1 MTIKD
6 VASRLNISHQ
16 AVRARIAKSCG
27 QAAGN
32 YTTSSGDLTEDG
44 LRLVA
49 DLYFSGDLSALTDET
64 PTESKAERLR
74 SEPEIAKS
82 EVERLRSELEI
93 TESEIKRLESEIER
107 LESEI
112 ERLRSEAQTA
122 ASEHAK
128 QLVELTKS
136 FTDSLDSAHRLADQ
150 AQQLHARSLVKPL
163 PWYRRLL
170 GSKTH

>member
-16 AVRARIAKSCG
+16 AVRARIAKSRG

-64 PTESKAERLR
+64 QDEPTNG
-74 SEPEIAKS
+74 
-82 EVERLRSELEI
+82 EVERLTAEIDSLRAENEQLRSELE
-93 TESEIKRLESEIER
+93 RV
-107 LESEI
+107 
-112 ERLRSEAQTA
+112 RSEAQTA
-122 ASEHAK
+122 AVEHA
-128 QLVELTKS
+128 QQIVELTRS
-136 FTDSLDSAHRLADQ
+136 FTESLDKAHRLADQ
-150 AQQLHARSLVKPL
+150 AQQLHARSIVKPL

-170 GSKTH
+170 GGKTH

>member
-64 PTESKAERLR
+64 QDEPTNGEIERLTA
-74 SEPEIAKS
+74 EIEQLKS
-82 EVERLRSELEI
+82 ENEQLRSELD
-93 TESEIKRLESEIER
+93 RV
-107 LESEI
+107 
-112 ERLRSEAQTA
+112 RSEAQTA
-122 ASEHAK
+122 VVEHAR
-128 QLVELTKS
+128 QIVDLTGS
-136 FTDSLDSAHRLADQ
+136 FTESLAAAHRLADQ
-150 AQQLHARSLVKPL
+150 AQQLHAQAIIKPL

-170 GSKTH
+170 GEKTK